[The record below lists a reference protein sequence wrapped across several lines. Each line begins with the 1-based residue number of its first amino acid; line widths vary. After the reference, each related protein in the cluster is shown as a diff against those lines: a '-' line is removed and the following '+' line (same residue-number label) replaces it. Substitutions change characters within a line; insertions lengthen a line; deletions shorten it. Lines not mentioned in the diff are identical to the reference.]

1 MISFPLGDEAKNHRA
16 ITRPDRGGD
25 KMAKKKATKKAAKK
39 TTKKAVAKKATK
51 KAATKKAAPKKAA
64 KATAKKAAPKKKRTL
79 NPALKAPYTP
89 SAQLA
94 EIVGASPLPR
104 QEVVSKL
111 WKYIKKNGLQDRQT
125 INADE
130 KLKPIFGNKKSVTMF
145 EMQKHVSKHLTKTA

>member
-1 MISFPLGDEAKNHRA
+1 
-16 ITRPDRGGD
+16 
-25 KMAKKKATKKAAKK
+25 MAKKKATKKSAKKATKK
-39 TTKKAVAKKATK
+39 TTKKATK
-51 KAATKKAAPKKAA
+51 KAATKKTATKKSAKAA
-64 KATAKKAAPKKKRTL
+64 GPKKKRTL

-94 EIVGASPLPR
+94 EIVGSSPLPR

-111 WKYIKKNGLQDRQT
+111 WKYIKKNGLQDKQT

-145 EMQKHVSKHLTKTA
+145 EMQKHVSKHLTKA

>member
-1 MISFPLGDEAKNHRA
+1 
-16 ITRPDRGGD
+16 
-25 KMAKKKATKKAAKK
+25 MAKKKTTKKAAKKTAKKAAKKATAKTAKKATKKAAKA
-39 TTKKAVAKKATK
+39 TTKTA
-51 KAATKKAAPKKAA
+51 
-64 KATAKKAAPKKKRTL
+64 AKKAAPKKKRAL

-94 EIVGASPLPR
+94 EIVGSSPLPR

-111 WKYIKKNGLQDRQT
+111 WKYIKKNGLQDKQT

-145 EMQKHVSKHLTKTA
+145 EMQKHVSKHLTKA

>member
-1 MISFPLGDEAKNHRA
+1 
-16 ITRPDRGGD
+16 
-25 KMAKKKATKKAAKK
+25 MAKKGAKKSTAKSAKKTSAKSATKRAATTKKAGMKMKTTGKKATRKAAGKTTTKKAAG
-39 TTKKAVAKKATK
+39 
-51 KAATKKAAPKKAA
+51 
-64 KATAKKAAPKKKRTL
+64 PKKKRTL

-94 EIVGASPLPR
+94 EIVGAMPLPR

-130 KLKPIFGNKKSVTMF
+130 KLKPIFGNKKAVTMF
-145 EMQKHVSKHLTKTA
+145 EMQKHVSKHLTKA

>member
-1 MISFPLGDEAKNHRA
+1 
-16 ITRPDRGGD
+16 
-25 KMAKKKATKKAAKK
+25 MAKKKATKKAAKK
-39 TTKKAVAKKATK
+39 TTKKTTKKATK
-51 KAATKKAAPKKAA
+51 KAATVKTATKK
-64 KATAKKAAPKKKRTL
+64 TAKVAGPKKKRTL

-111 WKYIKKNGLQDRQT
+111 WKYIKKNGLQDRQN

-130 KLKPIFGNKKSVTMF
+130 KLKPIFGNKKVVTMF
-145 EMQKHVSKHLTKTA
+145 EMQKHVSKHLTKA

>member
-1 MISFPLGDEAKNHRA
+1 
-16 ITRPDRGGD
+16 
-25 KMAKKKATKKAAKK
+25 MAKKKATKKSAK
-39 TTKKAVAKKATK
+39 
-51 KAATKKAAPKKAA
+51 
-64 KATAKKAAPKKKRTL
+64 KATAKKTAKKATMKATAKKAAAPKKKRTL

-94 EIVGASPLPR
+94 EIVGSSPLPR

-111 WKYIKKNGLQDRQT
+111 WKYIKKNGLQDKQN

-130 KLKPIFGNKKSVTMF
+130 KLKPIFGNKKTVTMF

>member
-1 MISFPLGDEAKNHRA
+1 M
-16 ITRPDRGGD
+16 
-25 KMAKKKATKKAAKK
+25 AAKK
-39 TTKKAVAKKATK
+39 TTKKATA
-51 KAATKKAAPKKAA
+51 KKAAPKKAA
-64 KATAKKAAPKKKRTL
+64 KGTVKAAAKTAKKATASAGTKGAKKAAAPKKKRTL

-111 WKYIKKNGLQDRQT
+111 WKYIKKNGLQDKQT

-145 EMQKHVSKHLTKTA
+145 EMQKHVSKHLTKAE

>member
-1 MISFPLGDEAKNHRA
+1 MK
-16 ITRPDRGGD
+16 
-25 KMAKKKATKKAAKK
+25 KK
-39 TTKKAVAKKATK
+39 TTKKSAKKATAKSAKSAKSAKKATMKAGKKSMK
-51 KAATKKAAPKKAA
+51 KAAG
-64 KATAKKAAPKKKRTL
+64 PKKKRTL

-111 WKYIKKNGLQDRQT
+111 WKYIKKNGLQDKQT
-125 INADE
+125 INADD

>member
-1 MISFPLGDEAKNHRA
+1 
-16 ITRPDRGGD
+16 
-25 KMAKKKATKKAAKK
+25 MAKKKATKKAAKK
-39 TTKKAVAKKATK
+39 ATAKKATAK
-51 KAATKKAAPKKAA
+51 KATKKAA
-64 KATAKKAAPKKKRTL
+64 KATAKKAAGPKKKRTL

-111 WKYIKKNGLQDRQT
+111 WKYIKKNGLQDKQN

-130 KLKPIFGNKKSVTMF
+130 KLKPIFGNKKTVTMF
-145 EMQKHVSKHLTKTA
+145 EMQKHVSKHLTKA

>member
-1 MISFPLGDEAKNHRA
+1 
-16 ITRPDRGGD
+16 
-25 KMAKKKATKKAAKK
+25 MAKKKATKKAAKK
-39 TTKKAVAKKATK
+39 TAKKAVAKKATK
-51 KAATKKAAPKKAA
+51 KAAPKKAAPKKAA
-64 KATAKKAAPKKKRTL
+64 GAKKTKRTL

-94 EIVGASPLPR
+94 EIVGSSPLPR

-111 WKYIKKNGLQDRQT
+111 WKYIKKNGLQDKQT

-145 EMQKHVSKHLTKTA
+145 EMQKHVSKHLTKA

>member
-1 MISFPLGDEAKNHRA
+1 
-16 ITRPDRGGD
+16 
-25 KMAKKKATKKAAKK
+25 MAKKKATKKAAKK
-39 TTKKAVAKKATK
+39 TTKKATAKKATK
-51 KAATKKAAPKKAA
+51 KAAGKATKKAAG
-64 KATAKKAAPKKKRTL
+64 PKKKRTL

-125 INADE
+125 INADD

-145 EMQKHVSKHLTKTA
+145 EMQKHVSKHLTKA

>member
-1 MISFPLGDEAKNHRA
+1 
-16 ITRPDRGGD
+16 
-25 KMAKKKATKKAAKK
+25 MAKKKATKKTAK
-39 TTKKAVAKKATK
+39 
-51 KAATKKAAPKKAA
+51 
-64 KATAKKAAPKKKRTL
+64 KATAKKAAGKTTAKKATAKKAAGKTTAKKATAKKAAAPKKKRTL

-111 WKYIKKNGLQDRQT
+111 WKYIKKNGLQDRQN

-130 KLKPIFGNKKSVTMF
+130 KLKPIFGNKKVVTMF
-145 EMQKHVSKHLTKTA
+145 EMQKHVSKHLTKTT

>member
-1 MISFPLGDEAKNHRA
+1 M
-16 ITRPDRGGD
+16 
-25 KMAKKKATKKAAKK
+25 AKK
-39 TTKKAVAKKATK
+39 TTKPAKKAAVKAKKAAKPAKKAAAKTAKAAKPAKKAT
-51 KAATKKAAPKKAA
+51 AKAA
-64 KATAKKAAPKKKRTL
+64 KPAKKAAAPKKKRTL

-111 WKYIKKNGLQDRQT
+111 WKYIKKNGLQDKQT

-145 EMQKHVSKHLTKTA
+145 EMQKHVSKHLTKA